1 MKPPPFTYH
10 APTTLDEAL
19 ARLAEA
25 GEDAKVL
32 AGGQSLVPM
41 MNMRLA
47 APQVLVDVNAVDGL
61 DRIEVDADHVRV
73 GATVRHAELERH
85 PEATAAIPLLAQAL
99 HHVAHPVI
107 RNRGTVVGSLVHAD
121 PAGEL
126 PAVLVLLD
134 GEVVLARRGGQRSVP
149 AGDFFVGPLESAIEP
164 GELATSVAFR
174 RPAPGT
180 GSAFEE
186 LARRHGDYAMAGVA
200 ATVTL
205 DADGTVGDARAVF
218 IGVGGVPVLVELGD
232 TCRGQSHEA
241 TDFTDAVARARDQ
254 IEPWDDIHASGDY
267 RRHLAG
273 VLLGRALQQATAR
286 ASDATEGVTA

>member
-10 APTTLDEAL
+10 APRTLDEAL
-19 ARLAEA
+19 ARLDEV

-47 APQVLVDVNAVDGL
+47 APAILVDVNGVEGL

-73 GATVRHAELERH
+73 GATVRHSDLEH
-85 PEATAAIPLLAQAL
+85 HAEATAAIPLLAQAL
-99 HHVAHPVI
+99 SHVAHPVI

-126 PAVLVLLD
+126 PAVLVALD
-134 GEVVLARRGGQRSVP
+134 GEVELARRGGQRRVA

-164 GELATSVAFR
+164 GELATSVTFR
-174 RPAPGT
+174 RPVPGT

-205 DADGTVGDARAVF
+205 DGDRHVSDARAVF
-218 IGVGGVPVLVELGD
+218 IGVSGVPVPVELGEA
-232 TCRGQSHEA
+232 CRGQAHDA
-241 TDFTDAVARARDQ
+241 TDFAAAVARARDQ
-254 IEPWDDIHASGDY
+254 LEPWDDIHASGAY

-273 VLLGRALQQATAR
+273 VLLDRALVQATAR
-286 ASDATEGVTA
+286 ATEATEGITA